1 MQRDGVSTPARR
13 LVDRPASMSRSL
25 RGLLILMRPRQW
37 VKNALVLAGPLFGS
51 RLFEPDVL
59 ERTLVAFAAMCL
71 VSSAGYVFND
81 LRDAARDRAHPQK
94 SRRPV
99 ASGVVSERAAA
110 TTALVLLLAAVVAG
124 YLSAPTVAALVAA
137 YAALMLLYSVW
148 GRGQAPLDVF
158 IIASGFLIRALAG
171 AAAAP
176 VDPSPWF
183 LALTVLLALMLG
195 FGKRRAE
202 LSLLGEGPAPA
213 RTSLSAYT
221 PAVLDQLLSVL
232 AASII
237 VLYAIYAVGIGARL
251 GTGDMI
257 LTWPLVLAGIIRYLQ
272 VSHTTTRPPDE
283 LLVSDRVLL
292 ALVLVFALVA
302 GAVLRL
308 HTHLIAPFPI

>member
-1 MQRDGVSTPARR
+1 M
-13 LVDRPASMSRSL
+13 
-25 RGLLILMRPRQW
+25 
-37 VKNALVLAGPLFGS
+37 
-51 RLFEPDVL
+51 
-59 ERTLVAFAAMCL
+59 
-71 VSSAGYVFND
+71 
-81 LRDAARDRAHPQK
+81 
-94 SRRPV
+94 
-99 ASGVVSERAAA
+99 
-110 TTALVLLLAAVVAG
+110 
-124 YLSAPTVAALVAA
+124 AA
-137 YAALMLLYSVW
+137 YAVLMIAYSAW
-148 GRGQAPLDVF
+148 GRSQAPLDVF
-158 IIASGFLIRALAG
+158 IIASGFLVRALAG

-202 LSLLGEGPAPA
+202 LSLLGDDAGPA

-292 ALVLVFALVA
+292 GLVVAFALVA
-302 GAVLRL
+302 GTVLRL
-308 HTHLIAPFPI
+308 HTHLVAPFPI